1 MTAKHSQAATPP
13 AEPTYS
19 HEETERLLNAF
30 GAWACG
36 NLADG
41 SSAHWNIRQ
50 VAAQLARADKRVT
63 WCEKELSEMRLL
75 VNGYFSTADA
85 LTKTEDERDRLQ
97 RENEELRT
105 VCRDALLESQE
116 VFKKMLALITRT
128 GLAKIWLTENGHT
141 NLGKKDRT
149 ALDRIAA
156 LKGNEL

>member
-97 RENEELRT
+97 RENEAMRKAINRVVELWH
-105 VCRDALLESQE
+105 DFPGNPAGD
-116 VFKKMLALITRT
+116 I
-128 GLAKIWLTENGHT
+128 
-141 NLGKKDRT
+141 
-149 ALDRIAA
+149 IAA
-156 LKGNEL
+156 YNELQNAALTRKEE

>member
-1 MTAKHSQAATPP
+1 MSDRSHDAKAVSSDSRRRFNMSATPATPP
-13 AEPTYS
+13 AEPMYS

-50 VAAQLARADKRVT
+50 VAAQLARADERVT

-85 LTKTEDERDRLQ
+85 LTKTEDERDRLR
-97 RENEELRT
+97 RENEELR
-105 VCRDALLESQE
+105 
-116 VFKKMLALITRT
+116 KLIARS
-128 GLAKIWLTENGHT
+128 AE
-141 NLGKKDRT
+141 GKQT
-149 ALDRIAA
+149 
-156 LKGNEL
+156 